1 MMRSFKFEGPSKFG
15 HFMSIFL
22 PQVRTPPKKLGAK
35 VMPIPEMAFSSRNVL
50 DFDRYNAVS
59 CRDLADHFGRGDKFR
74 QFSRKWSDHL
84 KTDTE

>member
-1 MMRSFKFEGPSKFG
+1 
-15 HFMSIFL
+15 
-22 PQVRTPPKKLGAK
+22 
-35 VMPIPEMAFSSRNVL
+35 MPIPEMAFSSRNVL